1 MNRILLLSSAAL
13 ILAACGDDGPPPP
26 PARVKFPLDV
36 QAFDIDSQPLA
47 KVGVL
52 VDGKVVG
59 YTGADG
65 KFAAT
70 LTERPGAQLTLA
82 VAPLEGY
89 HWAKGDTVTETLKL
103 NSTEKAIPVSLQAI
117 AESRLKDYM
126 VWVKVAC
133 DDTMPN
139 DFCVGRSVSVNGQV
153 RGTTDG
159 FGYTHFLVN
168 EVPGAIAKI
177 VIDTPTVNPLTDS
190 VMAVPEDPTYEVTL
204 DLEPQVY
211 VIEETF
217 TNALS
222 KKRKSSGKSRSTRSS
237 SSKAKPKPKPK
248 PKDPDVIEL
257 F

>member
-1 MNRILLLSSAAL
+1 MNRILMLGSAAL
-13 ILAACGDDGPPPP
+13 LFTACGDDGPPPP
-26 PARVKFPLDV
+26 PARAQFSIDV
-36 QAFDIDSQPLA
+36 DTMDIDSLPLA

-82 VAPLEGY
+82 VGPLEGY
-89 HWAKGDTVTETLKL
+89 HWVQGDTVTETLKL
-103 NSTEKAIPVSLQAI
+103 NSTERAIPVSLHAV

-126 VWVKVAC
+126 VWVKVQC
-133 DDTMPN
+133 DKSMPSN
-139 DFCVGRSVSVNGQV
+139 FCVGRPVSVNGEN
-153 RGTTDG
+153 RGTTDA
-159 FGYTHFLVN
+159 FGYAHFLVN
-168 EVPGAIAKI
+168 DVPGAIAKI

-190 VMAVPEDPTYEVTL
+190 VMAVPADPTYEVTL

-217 TNALS
+217 TNALG
-222 KKRKSSGKSRSTRSS
+222 KKVRPSS
-237 SSKAKPKPKPK
+237 SSRRPSKPKPTKPK
-248 PKDPDVIEL
+248 PPRDPDVIEL